1 MFNYNNLCNNNVVGP
16 MIKPSVMWY
25 NSWFVCELRY
35 ILGYVI
41 ECGGFHP
48 SLTIQFRSNLYVI
61 SLELCNIVS
70 LSEYLNS
77 KEMCNLSFSIYTD
90 YCCKY

>member
-35 ILGYVI
+35 SFWYVI

-48 SLTIQFRSNLYVI
+48 SLTI
-61 SLELCNIVS
+61 
-70 LSEYLNS
+70 
-77 KEMCNLSFSIYTD
+77 
-90 YCCKY
+90 